1 MIVKGRSQMPFCHF
15 ELEDSD
21 YITAERRTP
30 ELQNPKGTTL
40 GLNTRVVEFAAIGV
54 CSRNSR

>member
-1 MIVKGRSQMPFCHF
+1 MPFCHF